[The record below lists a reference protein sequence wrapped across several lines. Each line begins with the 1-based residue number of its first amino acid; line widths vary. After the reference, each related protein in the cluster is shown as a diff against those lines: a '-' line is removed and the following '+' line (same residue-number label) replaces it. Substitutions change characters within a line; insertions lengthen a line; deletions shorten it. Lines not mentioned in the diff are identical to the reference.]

1 MLNPRELKISERI
14 NYSGILLIMRDAAQ
28 KRIQDLLE
36 QKKVLPFDLSG
47 QIVFY
52 AGPTK
57 SLNGKVAIGPTTSE
71 RMDRYLRMLF
81 ELGVV
86 ATVGKGKRGE
96 LARNLCREYGRVYFV
111 APSGAAAA
119 LSEHV
124 KKIELI
130 AFDDLGP
137 EAVYKIEVVE
147 FPLIV
152 AIDSE
157 GNDFFALENYR
168 I

>member
-1 MLNPRELKISERI
+1 MNLRELRVSERL
-14 NYSGILLIMRDAAQ
+14 NYTGSFLIMRDAAQ
-28 KRIQDLLE
+28 RRIQDLLE
-36 QKKVLPFDLSG
+36 QKKALPFDLSD

-57 SLNGKVAIGPTTSE
+57 PLKDRVGIGPTTSE
-71 RMDRYLRMLF
+71 RMDGYLRMLF

-86 ATVGKGKRGE
+86 ATVGKGRRSE
-96 LARNLCREYGRVYFV
+96 LAKNLCRLYKRVYFV

-124 KKIELI
+124 KKIELL
-130 AFDDLGP
+130 AFEDLGP
-137 EAVYKIEVVE
+137 EAVYRIDVVD

-157 GNDFFALENYR
+157 GNDLFSLKSFC

>member
-1 MLNPRELKISERI
+1 MLNLRELRVSERL
-14 NYSGILLIMRDAAQ
+14 NYSGSFLIMRDAAQ
-28 KRIQDLLE
+28 RKIQDLLE
-36 QKKVLPFDLSG
+36 QKKSLTFDLSG

-57 SLNGKVAIGPTTSE
+57 PLNDKVGIGPTTSE

-81 ELGVV
+81 ELGVA
-86 ATVGKGKRGE
+86 ATVGKGKRSE
-96 LARNLCREYGRVYFV
+96 LARNLCQFYKRVYFV

-130 AFDDLGP
+130 AFEDLGP
-137 EAVYKIEVVE
+137 EAVYRIDVVD

-157 GNDFFALENYR
+157 GNDLFSLKSFS